1 MVDLF
6 RIIFQTLA
14 LVLCAVL
21 FLIGWHVHSER
32 EARRHKRH
40 SEH

>member
-1 MVDLF
+1 MTDLF
-6 RIIFQTLA
+6 RILFRTLA

-32 EARRHKRH
+32 ESRKHKRH
-40 SEH
+40 EH